1 MALGNQP
8 GLTTSPAAPIIAGM
22 EHTNYP
28 EMRREEAADVSWLA
42 DRNTLA
48 EDYMTAWLYRKP
60 TLVEDD
66 PKPATVAS
74 LVSEELCDVADNQL
88 HEMMALIRDMA
99 LVGNKR
105 ALDLIEAMAFKHA
118 NRVCERRSFE

>member
-8 GLTTSPAAPIIAGM
+8 GLTTAPAAPIIAGM
-22 EHTNYP
+22 EHTNCP

-48 EDYMTAWLYRKP
+48 EDYMTAWLYGKP
-60 TLVEDD
+60 ILVDDD
-66 PKPATVAS
+66 PRPQTVAA
-74 LVSEELCDVADNQL
+74 LVSEELCDVPGNPL

-118 NRVCERRSFE
+118 NRVCERRSYE